1 MTGVKTKD
9 KNESLVYDNANLLWE
24 DDKAVGKKVVY
35 LK

>member
-9 KNESLVYDNANLLWE
+9 KNESLVYDTDKILWE